1 MQYYVLQTKGNNDC
15 VDVSLTTMLHIVIN
29 TQKVH
34 MVLKKQTK
42 NEVTKMEG
50 VCENLFKQKKRTE

>member
-1 MQYYVLQTKGNNDC
+1 MQYYVLQPKWNNDC
-15 VDVSLTTMLHIVIN
+15 VDVLLTTMLHIVIN

-34 MVLKKQTK
+34 MVLKQTK